1 MKKDLTDCIKHYTL
15 LKIFI
20 LLLLS
25 LLFLQC
31 TSNSKCNHSDVHYTK
46 YPYTESSSEGSVTY
60 LNDSIVVIRT
70 HAKGLDNY
78 IHKVVN
84 LKTVK

>member
-1 MKKDLTDCIKHYTL
+1 MKEDLTNYIKHYPPS
-15 LKIFI
+15 KVFI

-31 TSNSKCNHSDVHYTK
+31 TPNSKCNHSDVHYTK

-70 HAKGLDNY
+70 HVKGLDNY
-78 IHKVVN
+78 VHEVIN
-84 LKTVK
+84 LRTVK

>member
-1 MKKDLTDCIKHYTL
+1 MKKNLTDYIKHYIL

-20 LLLLS
+20 LLFLS

-31 TSNSKCNHSDVHYTK
+31 TPNSKCNHSDVHHTK

-70 HAKGLDNY
+70 HVKGLDNY
-78 IHKVVN
+78 VHEVVN

>member
-1 MKKDLTDCIKHYTL
+1 MKKDLTDCIKYYIP

-31 TSNSKCNHSDVHYTK
+31 TSNSKYNHSDVHYTK
-46 YPYTESSSEGSVTY
+46 YPYTESSREGSVTY

-70 HAKGLDNY
+70 HVKGLDKY
-78 IHKVVN
+78 VHEVIN

>member
-1 MKKDLTDCIKHYTL
+1 MKKDLTDYIKHYTL
-15 LKIFI
+15 LKILI

-25 LLFLQC
+25 LLFLHC
-31 TSNSKCNHSDVHYTK
+31 TSNSKCNHSDVRHTK
-46 YPYTESSSEGSVTY
+46 YPYTESSREGSVTY

-70 HAKGLDNY
+70 HVKGLDKY
-78 IHKVVN
+78 VHEVVN